1 MANCFRRLSVP
12 GFGGFKDCDEIWIM
26 QSAICNLKSKMTLW
40 PTALEDCLYLDL
52 GDLKIVRKSGK
63 CNLQSAIRNLQSKI

>member
-40 PTALEDCLYLDL
+40 PTALEDCLNLDL
-52 GDLKIVRKSGK
+52 GI
-63 CNLQSAIRNLQSKI
+63 